1 MKQKKTIKTYHKLS
15 FLFALSL
22 TFPMIESAH
31 AKDLNI
37 ENHYTVPLDS
47 IGVENINGKR
57 YVIHRL
63 EAKETYYQLSRI
75 YGVPVNEIMAANNK
89 KSLRVGDTVRIPRG
103 AAIETRPTLPT
114 AQSNANPNKT
124 TPTKQNQASVLV
136 NPKDITEYKVGK
148 SETLFAI
155 SRRFGISVDDI
166 KRMNALTSDNLREGQ
181 ILKIPNRALPPVEP
195 EIVATPIPEV
205 LEERNPIDDSNFKP
219 NKYGIRE
226 TKEKGVGV
234 WINDL
239 ENNEQT
245 SLALH
250 KTAPIGTILKITN
263 PMNRSV
269 TFAKVV
275 GKFND
280 NHETQGAIVILSK
293 SVASSIGI
301 LDKRFQVE
309 ITYGMPLN

>member
-1 MKQKKTIKTYHKLS
+1 MKQNKTIKTYHKLT
-15 FLFALSL
+15 FLFVFGLAIPTVGTAKSIDL
-22 TFPMIESAH
+22 TVNPTLEI
-31 AKDLNI
+31 
-37 ENHYTVPLDS
+37 PLDS
-47 IGVENINGKR
+47 IRTENINGKR
-57 YVIHRL
+57 FVIHKL
-63 EAKETYYQLSRI
+63 TSKETYYQLSRI

-89 KSLRVGDTVRIPRG
+89 KNLRVGDSVRIPRG
-103 AAIETRPTLPT
+103 EAVETRPTLPT
-114 AQSNANPNKT
+114 ATTT
-124 TPTKQNQASVLV
+124 TPTITQNRPNNAPVLI
-136 NPKDITEYKVGK
+136 NPNEITEYKVGK

-155 SRRFGISVDDI
+155 SRRFGISVPDI
-166 KRMNALTSDNLREGQ
+166 KRINNLSSDSLREGQ
-181 ILKIPNRALPPVEP
+181 ILKIPNHALPEEEP
-195 EIVATPIPEV
+195 EIVAIEPI
-205 LEERNPIDDSNFKP
+205 LEEIEQNNPIDDSAFKP

-226 TKEKGVGV
+226 NKEKGVGV
-234 WINDL
+234 WLSDL
-239 ENNEQT
+239 ENDGST

-280 NHETQGAIVILSK
+280 NHDTQGAIVILSK

-309 ITYGMPLN
+309 ITYGVPLN

>member
-1 MKQKKTIKTYHKLS
+1 MKQQKTIKTYHKLT
-15 FLFALSL
+15 FLFVFGLSIPVIGL
-22 TFPMIESAH
+22 
-31 AKDLNI
+31 AKPADFSI
-37 ENHYTVPLDS
+37 ENNISIRQDS
-47 IGVENINGKR
+47 IGTENINGKR
-57 YVIHRL
+57 YVIHKL
-63 EAKETYYQLSRI
+63 GTKETYYQLSRT
-75 YGVPVNEIMAANNK
+75 YGVPVNEIMQANNK
-89 KSLRVGDTVRIPRG
+89 KTLRVGDTVRIPRG

-114 AQSNANPNKT
+114 ANTKNNAP
-124 TPTKQNQASVLV
+124 VLV
-136 NPKDITEYKVGK
+136 NPNDITEYKVGK

-155 SRRFGISVDDI
+155 SRRFGIPVEDI
-166 KRMNALTSDNLREGQ
+166 KKINNLSSDSLREGQ
-181 ILKIPNRALPPVEP
+181 ILKIPNHALPQPEPVVQQPIVP
-195 EIVATPIPEV
+195 EIITEN
-205 LEERNPIDDSNFKP
+205 NPIDDSAFKG

-234 WINDL
+234 WLNEL
-239 ENNEQT
+239 ENNEHT

-275 GKFND
+275 GKFNE

-309 ITYGMPLN
+309 ITYGLPLN

>member
-15 FLFALSL
+15 FLFALGL
-22 TFPMIESAH
+22 TFPIMENVQ

-37 ENHYTVPLDS
+37 ANYHLSAPLDS
-47 IGVENINGKR
+47 IGTENINGKR
-57 YVIHRL
+57 FVIHRL
-63 EAKETYYQLSRI
+63 KTKETYYQLSRI
-75 YGVPVNEIMAANNK
+75 YGVHVNEIMAANNK

-103 AAIETRPTLPT
+103 AAIETRPSLPA
-114 AQSNANPNKT
+114 AQ
-124 TPTKQNQASVLV
+124 TKPDQRPVLV
-136 NPKDITEYKVGK
+136 NPNDITEYKVGK
-148 SETLFAI
+148 SETLYAI
-155 SRRFGISVDDI
+155 SRRFGISVGDI
-166 KRMNALTSDNLREGQ
+166 KRMNDMTSDSVREGQ

-195 EIVATPIPEV
+195 ETVATPIPEI

-219 NKYGIRE
+219 NRYGIRE

-239 ENNEQT
+239 ENNDQT

>member
-1 MKQKKTIKTYHKLS
+1 MKQNKTIKTYHKLT
-15 FLFALSL
+15 FLFVFGLAIP
-22 TFPMIESAH
+22 TFGH
-31 AKDLNI
+31 AKSIDL
-37 ENHYTVPLDS
+37 TVNSTLEIPLDS
-47 IGVENINGKR
+47 IRTENINGKR
-57 YVIHRL
+57 FVIHRL
-63 EAKETYYQLSRI
+63 ASKETYYQLSRI

-89 KSLRVGDTVRIPRG
+89 KNLRVGDSVRIPRG

-114 AQSNANPNKT
+114 ASPVATTNTQNRQNNTPVLMNPNE
-124 TPTKQNQASVLV
+124 
-136 NPKDITEYKVGK
+136 ITEYKVGK

-155 SRRFGISVDDI
+155 SRRFGISVPDI
-166 KRMNALTSDNLREGQ
+166 KRINNLTSDSLREGQ
-181 ILKIPNRALPPVEP
+181 ILKIPNHALPEEEP
-195 EIVATPIPEV
+195 EIVAIEPIV
-205 LEERNPIDDSNFKP
+205 EEIEENNPIDDSAFKP

-226 TKEKGVGV
+226 NKEKGVGV
-234 WINDL
+234 WLSDL
-239 ENNEQT
+239 ENDGNT

-280 NHETQGAIVILSK
+280 NHDTQGAIVILSK

-309 ITYGMPLN
+309 ITYGVPLN

>member
-1 MKQKKTIKTYHKLS
+1 MKQKKNFKTYHKLS
-15 FLFALSL
+15 FLFALGLAFPAVESL
-22 TFPMIESAH
+22 Q
-31 AKDLNI
+31 AKELNI
-37 ENHYTVPLDS
+37 ENRLTITLDS
-47 IGVENINGKR
+47 IGTENIDGKR

-63 EAKETYYQLSRI
+63 KTKETYYQLSRI
-75 YGVPVNEIMAANNK
+75 YNTPVNEIMADNNK
-89 KSLRVGDTVRIPRG
+89 KNLRVGDTVRIPRG
-103 AAIETRPTLPT
+103 AAIDNRPKLPT
-114 AQSNANPNKT
+114 PQPTTSSSNTSNK
-124 TPTKQNQASVLV
+124 PVLV
-136 NPKDITEYKVGK
+136 NPNDITEYKVGK
-148 SETLFAI
+148 SETLYAI

-166 KRMNALTSDNLREGQ
+166 KRMNDLTSDSVREGQ

-195 EIVATPIPEV
+195 EIVQLPIEEV
-205 LEERNPIDDSNFKP
+205 LENNNPIDDSSFKP

-234 WINDL
+234 WMNDL
-239 ENNEQT
+239 ENNDQI

-275 GKFND
+275 GKFSD